1 MIAAHIA
8 AWALNKSTN
17 SAQTAHAAVGASTS
31 APKKRKTKKRVL
43 EAGGGKQQPM
53 PAQPT
58 PREQAEAREWEAAQ
72 QAARDAQMRAAEDA
86 RAAEAEQKRLTEW
99 RGSRNAAVSGV
110 QDYGRRKLQGYGLD
124 TGDPYGIW
132 ESFTSQLNNRNSQ
145 IAEGQDFAGLINE
158 GLFDTAL
165 GDARSKQRTNYSR
178 DLMNDISDNYLD
190 DTFSNK
196 VDDPILDAILGEQFG
211 DANTYLT
218 SARDRG
224 QLNNISY
231 ERALQNLEKE
241 KSKARGEL
249 ETLGRGV
256 LTTNRNTVAG
266 KRDAVGS
273 RINNFDFG
281 DTIDIAGEKNRLRS
295 SATDLIGSLD
305 TDIRRTIGDR
315 DFFDPNSLV
324 SKSAAFTGTSN
335 YNPNNGGTGQQP
347 GNPLLSVFTDQQRN
361 KQTQGAF

>member
-1 MIAAHIA
+1 VIAAHIA

-43 EAGGGKQQPM
+43 DAGGGKQQPM

-58 PREQAEAREWEAAQ
+58 PLEQAQAREWEAAQ
-72 QAARDAQMRAAEDA
+72 QAARDAARQAQEDA
-86 RAAEAEQKRLTEW
+86 RAQEAEAKRLDAW
-99 RGSRNAAVSGV
+99 RASRGAAVQGV
-110 QDYGRRKLQGYGLD
+110 KDYGTRKLQSYGLD
-124 TGDPYGIW
+124 QGDPYGIW
-132 ESFTSQLNNRNSQ
+132 ESFTGQLDSRNGQ
-145 IAEGQDFAGLINE
+145 VQEGQDFAGLINE
-158 GLFDTAL
+158 SLFDEAL
-165 GDARSKQRTNYSR
+165 SGARNKQRTTYSR

-190 DTFSNK
+190 DTFANTI
-196 VDDPILDAILGEQFG
+196 DDPILDAILGEQFG
-211 DANTYLT
+211 EANSYLT

-224 QLNNISY
+224 QLNNIGF
-231 ERALQNLEKE
+231 ERALSNLEKE
-241 KSKARGEL
+241 KQKARGEL

-256 LTTNRNTVAG
+256 LTTNRNSVAS

-281 DTIDIAGEKNRLRS
+281 DTIDLNSEKNRIRS
-295 SATDLIGSLD
+295 TATDLIGSLD
-305 TDIRRTIGDR
+305 TDIRRSIGDR

-324 SKSAAFTGTSN
+324 AKSAAFTGTSN
-335 YNPNNGGTGQQP
+335 YNQNSGGTNP
-347 GNPLLSVFTDQQRN
+347 TGNPLMTVFTDQQRN